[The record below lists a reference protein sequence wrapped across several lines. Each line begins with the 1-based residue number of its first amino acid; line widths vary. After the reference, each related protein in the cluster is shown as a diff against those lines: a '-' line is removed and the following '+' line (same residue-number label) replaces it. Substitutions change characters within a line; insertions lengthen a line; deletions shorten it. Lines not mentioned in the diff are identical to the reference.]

1 MALILQLPPGS
12 QFYQPLLR
20 FDATFNAPLVG
31 GYDWSVAANVN
42 VPFQLIRKNQLYLI
56 ERYSF
61 SATIPEGDF
70 FGAVLTVPTLSVRI
84 EEETNRQIYPTPI
97 PLLNYVDG
105 LETLIYAYGNQ
116 DQQLTG
122 TFAGQLNQTP
132 PLVGVPVITAQVQF
146 NIYEVKNKDWIEN
159 FLGRTQG
166 GQAVGLVLGGRKR

>member
-12 QFYQPLLR
+12 QFYQPLVR
-20 FDATFNAPLVG
+20 FAATFNAPLVG
-31 GYDWSVAANVN
+31 GYDWGVAANVD

-61 SATIPEGDF
+61 SATIPEGEF
-70 FGAVLTVPTLSVRI
+70 FGAVQTVPTLSVRI

-122 TFAGQLNQTP
+122 TFAGQLSQTP
-132 PLVGVPVITAQVQF
+132 ALVGVGTITAQVQF
-146 NIYEVKNKDWIEN
+146 NIYEVKNKYWIEN

-166 GQAVGLVLGGRKR
+166 GQAVGLVMGGRKR

>member
-12 QFYQPLLR
+12 QFYQPLIR
-20 FDATFNAPLVG
+20 FTATFNAPLVG
-31 GYDWSVAANVN
+31 GYDWGIAANVD

-70 FGAVLTVPTLSVRI
+70 FSSVVTVPTLSVRI

-97 PLLNYVDG
+97 PLINYVDG

-122 TFAGQLNQTP
+122 TFAGQLNQTA
-132 PLVGVPVITAQVQF
+132 PLVGIPTITAQVQF

-159 FLGRTQG
+159 FLGRTKG
-166 GQAVGLVLGGRKR
+166 GQAVGMVLGGRKR